1 VSRKIEVQI
10 LGDSKSLE
18 AALGKAQQKTSR
30 FGSALAA
37 GAKVGAAGL
46 LGLGVAAKIGFDEFT
61 ESQKV
66 AAQTA
71 AAIKSTGGAANVT
84 ADHIN
89 ALSQQLLQL
98 SGVDDETIASS
109 ENLLLTFRNI
119 HNEAGRTNDVFDQAE
134 KATLDL
140 SVAMGKDLQ
149 SSTIL
154 VGKALNDP
162 IKGMTALRRVG
173 VSLSDSQQN
182 LIKDLVKSGNTM
194 EAQKI
199 ILGELNQEF
208 GGSAEAAGKTL
219 PAQLSKLREAFADVA
234 AQLVSVLL
242 PSVLQLIGVL
252 TTATAWM
259 KRNQTATKI
268 LVGAIAAL
276 SAGLIAAKVAY
287 SIANSG
293 LVTFIKSERV
303 ATVASR
309 ILSGALW
316 LVNAALDANPVVL
329 ITAGIIALGI
339 ALVIAYKKSETF
351 RNVVNAA
358 FSAVK
363 SAVGALVGV
372 WKAEFNAAVSVMQTL
387 YGWVQ
392 NVLGAIRSLANAI
405 SSLPSLP
412 SLPSSIGGIHIPGLS
427 GGLLGNVAG
436 VTTAAQTGG
445 TFRGAGGRTLQVNLH
460 LDKKLVYAAMVDVDK
475 GVIRQNGRSLL
486 GGSRA

>member
-1 VSRKIEVQI
+1 MSRKIEVQI

-18 AALGKAQQKTSR
+18 AALGKAQAKTSK
-30 FGSALAA
+30 FGTALAA

-46 LGLGVAAKIGFDEFT
+46 LGLGVAAKIGFDEFVD
-61 ESQKV
+61 SQKV

-71 AAIKSTGGAANVT
+71 AVLKSTGGAANVT
-84 ADHIN
+84 ADHVN

-109 ENLLLTFRNI
+109 ENLLLTFRNV
-119 HNEAGRTNDVFDQAE
+119 HNEVGKGNDIFDQAT

-140 SVAMGKDLQ
+140 SVAMGKDLN

-173 VSLSDSQQN
+173 VSLSTDQEN
-182 LIKDLVKSGNTM
+182 LVKHLVNTGHTM
-194 EAQKI
+194 QAQKI
-199 ILGELNQEF
+199 ILAELNKEF
-208 GGSAEAAGKTL
+208 GGSAAAAGQTL

-234 AQLVSVLL
+234 AQLVSVVL
-242 PSVLQLIGVL
+242 PSVIQLIGVL
-252 TTATAWM
+252 TQATSWM
-259 KRNQTATKI
+259 KRNQTATKV

-329 ITAGIIALGI
+329 ITAGIIALGV

-358 FSAVK
+358 FAGVK

-372 WKAEFNAAVSVMQTL
+372 WRAEFNAAVSVMQTL

-392 NVLGAIRSLANAI
+392 NVLGAIRSLADAI
-405 SSLPSLP
+405 SSIPSLP
-412 SLPSSIGGIHIPGLS
+412 HIPGGSVLDYIPH
-427 GGLLGNVAG
+427 VAG
-436 VTTAAQTGG
+436 LPGGAGGGAPSAG
-445 TFRGAGGRTLQVNLH
+445 TFRGAAGRQPVQVNLN
-460 LDKKLVYAAMVDVDK
+460 LDGKRVYAAMVDVDK